1 MSRRTGALTAGL
13 GTLALAWP
21 LGSLPLAVGGLGAVI
36 AALFAWAWERRLRGR
51 LAIRRDRRPGALVEG
66 DDLQYEITLGGA
78 HLPGTFV
85 LDERLGRLP
94 TRAIALRRSG
104 PTQVVIPNVP
114 RGRLQFAQTVL
125 TADDP
130 LGLTRLTT
138 DIAVGESILV
148 RPSVPRLRSLFTE
161 GGTRF
166 GAGRRG
172 AVAGPTGLDLR
183 GVREYREGEPLRAVH
198 WVSTARRGR
207 LMVRELEEPPRHDAT
222 VLLDLDQAAETGPP
236 GRTSLDEAVR
246 VAGALVLAQLER
258 GRTVRLIIAGD
269 RRQAVVARS
278 LPDWEGVLD
287 VLAAAEPRVGG
298 DPHSR
303 SAGEGGALGRT
314 ILVTA
319 REDTAATSPAE
330 LAAIVL
336 VDAPTYAGRAGSRV
350 APGLLGLAARGVPIA
365 VVRCGDD
372 LRAALE
378 GALTARGTAVS
389 A

>member
-21 LGSLPLAVGGLGAVI
+21 LGSLPLAVGGLGALI
-36 AALFAWAWERRLRGR
+36 AALLAWAWERRLRGR
-51 LAIRRDRRPGALVEG
+51 LAIRRDRGPGALVEG
-66 DDLQYEITLGGA
+66 DDVRYEITLAGA
-78 HLPGTFV
+78 RLPGTFV
-85 LDERLGRLP
+85 LEERLGRLP
-94 TRAIALRRSG
+94 ALAITLRRSG
-104 PTQVVIPNVP
+104 PTAVVVPNVP
-114 RGRLQFAQTVL
+114 RGRLQFAEARL
-125 TADDP
+125 TAHDP

-138 DIAVGESILV
+138 DLADGESILV

-222 VLLDLDQAAETGPP
+222 VLLDLDRAAETGPP

-258 GRTVRLIIAGD
+258 GRTVRLIVAGAE
-269 RRQAVVARS
+269 RQAVVARS

-298 DPHSR
+298 DAHSR
-303 SAGEGGALGRT
+303 SAGEGSAHGRT

-319 REDTAATSPAE
+319 RGDTAATAHAE
-330 LAAIVL
+330 LGAIVL
-336 VDAPTYAGRAGSRV
+336 VDAPTYAGSVDSQV
-350 APGLLGLAARGVPIA
+350 APGLLSLAAQGVPIA
-365 VVRCGDD
+365 VVRSGDD
-372 LRAALE
+372 LRVVLE
-378 GALTARGTAVS
+378 GALANRKTAAS

>member
-1 MSRRTGALTAGL
+1 MSRRTGALAAGL

-21 LGSLPLAVGGLGAVI
+21 LGSLPLAVGGL
-36 AALFAWAWERRLRGR
+36 AALTAALCAWVWEGRLRGR
-51 LAIRRDRRPGALVEG
+51 LAIRRNWRPGALVEG
-66 DDLQYEITLGGA
+66 DDLHYEIALTGA
-78 HLPGTFV
+78 QLPGTYL

-94 TRAIALRRSG
+94 ERTVALRRSA
-104 PTQVVIPNVP
+104 PTRVVVPNVP
-114 RGRLQFAQTVL
+114 RGRLQFARARL

-138 DIAVGESILV
+138 DIASGESILV
-148 RPSVPRLRSLFTE
+148 RPAVPRLRSLFTE

-222 VLLDLDQAAETGPP
+222 VLLDLDQSAETGPP

-246 VAGALVLAQLER
+246 IAGALVLAQLER
-258 GRTVRLIIAGD
+258 GRTVRLIVAGGQ
-269 RRQAVVARS
+269 RQAVVARS

-303 SAGEGGALGRT
+303 AAGEGGALGRT
-314 ILVTA
+314 ILVTP
-319 REDTAATSPAE
+319 REDTAAASRAD
-330 LAAIVL
+330 LGAVVL
-336 VDAPTYAGRAGSRV
+336 VDAPTYAGRPASPA
-350 APGLLGLAARGVPIA
+350 APGLLGLAARGLPIA

-372 LRAALE
+372 LQAVLE
-378 GALTARGTAVS
+378 GALPVGGAAAS